1 MDTNAKFSF
10 ISQLDIFKV
19 LDERYINQLSNQSSL
34 VNFSKG
40 SKIFESG
47 DRINYIYIVKNGSVK
62 VGLTVDVD
70 KVLIKEILFENEI
83 IGENIFNGQMERRQ
97 FAEVISDAE
106 VLQIPVKYF
115 KSLLENSSLLCHE
128 LSKVFISRLSNLE
141 SRMSNFVFKKA
152 QNRIYLFL
160 KEMANTKGIKIG
172 LEEIL
177 IHHGLS
183 HREIAHITDTSRQ
196 TVARVLSE
204 LKKGNIIHFSPRK
217 PHKILIRD
225 MAFLG

>member
-1 MDTNAKFSF
+1 MDTNTKFSF

-19 LDERYINQLSNQSSL
+19 LDERYISQLSNQSSF

-47 DRINYIYIVKNGSVK
+47 DRINYIYIVRKGSVK
-62 VGLTVDVD
+62 VGLNVDVD

-128 LSKVFISRLSNLE
+128 LSKVFISRLSSLE

-160 KEMANTKGIKIG
+160 KEMADTKGIKIG

-225 MAFLG
+225 MAFLA